1 MQPPPERLPFTFPAP
16 ESVTNFMFPRIGDH
30 KAVATEWSRS
40 TNYKALGLWNG
51 KKAIPM
57 IKKLVNEKQFII
69 EVVPEAGD
77 IEKAVFN
84 IDGLYNHIDKVKNAC
99 NWN

>member
-1 MQPPPERLPFTFPAP
+1 MKFIT
-16 ESVTNFMFPRIGDH
+16 VT
-30 KAVATEWSRS
+30 
-40 TNYKALGLWNG
+40 
-51 KKAIPM
+51 PM

>member
-1 MQPPPERLPFTFPAP
+1 MTQYVNPTNKPPPIILPIVTGIRL
-16 ESVTNFMFPRIGDH
+16 SVMKFIT
-30 KAVATEWSRS
+30 VT
-40 TNYKALGLWNG
+40 
-51 KKAIPM
+51 PM